1 MNHESILKTIFRR
14 VHCGFLRPCRSARM
28 GALAV
33 EPAQMTP
40 DQLGAFMAREIRRW
54 NKVAKDANIRIEQ

>member
-1 MNHESILKTIFRR
+1 
-14 VHCGFLRPCRSARM
+14 M

-40 DQLGAFMAREIRRW
+40 DQPGAFMAREIRRW